1 MLISEF
7 QVQIGFELAI
17 QNPVDDQQLAT
28 SLSEVINAALTVW
41 LEKRRCLC
49 SIPTVKLIR
58 PPKGGEA

>member
-7 QVQIGFELAI
+7 QVQIDFELAI

-28 SLSEVINAALTVW
+28 SLDEVVNAALTFW

-49 SIPTVKLIR
+49 SIPSVKLIR
-58 PPKGGEA
+58 QPKEGEV